1 MAVKVGNSWVSE
13 AAYAYAQEK
22 AAERSSG
29 EASSGNML
37 NQLSEK
43 FSDLK
48 FSTNTEPF
56 SSNGKNNMA
65 IAPNIL
71 KEMEDDPEKY
81 LEYEALIYDCNNTQ
95 KSVANREGLISFGFI
110 INSDGSLGSW
120 SVSKANSGNYRNQ
133 FKLDKKDKN
142 NWTEQILEKSKLKK
156 AEQKKIEKKKTEQKK
171 AEQAEEK
178 KAQKA
183 EIEKKKAEEG
193 QEAEMDLTGQKGL
206 KAKGRAVD
214 VKV

>member
-13 AAYAYAQEK
+13 AAYTYAKEK

-29 EASSGNML
+29 ETSGGSML
-37 NQLSEK
+37 SQLSDK
-43 FSDLK
+43 FPDLK

-71 KEMEDDPEKY
+71 KEMEDDPEKC

-110 INSDGSLGSW
+110 LNSDGSLGAW

-142 NWTEQILEKSKLKK
+142 NWTEQILEKARLKK
-156 AEQKKIEKKKTEQKK
+156 AEQKKVEKKKAEKKK

-178 KAQKA
+178 KEQEAAMEKRT
-183 EIEKKKAEEG
+183 EEEKDEKKSLNQK
-193 QEAEMDLTGQKGL
+193 EAEVI
-206 KAKGRAVD
+206 GRTVD
-214 VKV
+214 VKL

>member
-13 AAYAYAQEK
+13 AAYAYAKEK

-29 EASSGNML
+29 EASGGSML
-37 NQLSEK
+37 SQLSDK
-43 FSDLK
+43 FPDLK

-56 SSNGKNNMA
+56 SSKGKNNMA

-71 KEMEDDPEKY
+71 KEMEEDPEKC

-95 KSVANREGLISFGFI
+95 KSIANRDGLISFGFI
-110 INSDGSLGSW
+110 LNSDGSLGAW

-142 NWTEQILEKSKLKK
+142 NWTDQILEKSRLKK
-156 AEQKKIEKKKTEQKK
+156 AEQKKIEKKNAEKKKTEQAAEKK
-171 AEQAEEK
+171 AEEK
-178 KAQKA
+178 KD
-183 EIEKKKAEEG
+183 KKKSLNPKEE
-193 QEAEMDLTGQKGL
+193 KVI
-206 KAKGRAVD
+206 GRTVD
-214 VKV
+214 MKL